1 MFNESI
7 NISFIFKNKQFVK
20 IVIIALLPCVNA
32 LYWLFYISNG
42 WLAMY
47 SMHFICMLLIP
58 TFCYGLKYLTSNLND
73 ALEYGKNFEI
83 LKCIYISIFISVFG
97 TTCLFLVL
105 ELSKIIPIFNLLN
118 IEEIKDGLLKE
129 GIIKDSANNIGFST
143 WFSSIYFSIVNP
155 IIEELFWRSFVYKKL
170 IISLG
175 VRNEAN
181 PRSRFNINE
190 IEAHYSDSLIAKNHR
205 SSLFESYDIES
216 GQIGYEANTEL
227 ASIICSV
234 LYSLYHF
241 FVLIRFSS
249 IHCSIL
255 STISLAIIGRA
266 LLYVNRKF
274 HTIYSIYIH
283 IGLDISIVTFLIL
296 SLK

>member
-1 MFNESI
+1 M
-7 NISFIFKNKQFVK
+7 ISFIFKNKQFVK
-20 IVIIALLPCVNA
+20 IVIIALLPCLNA
-32 LYWLFYISNG
+32 LFWLFFISNG

-47 SMHFICMLLIP
+47 SMHFICMFFIP
-58 TFCYGLKYLTSNLND
+58 TFFYGLQYLTSNLSD
-73 ALEYGKNFEI
+73 AREYGKNFDI
-83 LKCIYISIFISVFG
+83 LKCICVCIFTSFFG
-97 TTCLFLVL
+97 TTCLFLVS
-105 ELSKIIPIFNLLN
+105 ELSKIIPTFDLLN
-118 IEEIKDGLLKE
+118 IEEIKNGLLKE
-129 GIIKDSANNIGFST
+129 GIVKDPTNKIGFST

-155 IIEELFWRSFVYKKL
+155 IIEELFWRSFVYKEL
-170 IISLG
+170 IISLR
-175 VRNEAN
+175 VRNETN
-181 PRSRFNINE
+181 PQSRFNINE
-190 IEAHYSDSLIAKNHR
+190 IGAHYSDFLIARDH
-205 SSLFESYDIES
+205 SSNLFESYDVES
-216 GQIGYEANTEL
+216 GQIGYKVNTEL

-274 HTIYSIYIH
+274 HTIYSVYIH
-283 IGLDISIVTFLIL
+283 IGMDISIVIFLIL